1 LEISRH
7 LESATAVVALISPA
21 SIESGSVQDEWEHA
35 LKSSSRIIPVRV
47 AWAGVYVDP
56 PDDLRDI
63 QWIDLSDDYER
74 ALTRIERAVRRLNKS
89 PEPSASKVLD
99 TDKIVAEITEKIYT
113 RLGISA
119 EDTSGGNDLKPTD
132 LDPKSIFVIT
142 SFDPAMEPIYE
153 AIVAAASSVGLR
165 AERVKDVPG
174 DYRVTDKMLRMIR
187 SARFVVADLTFE
199 RPNVY
204 FELGYA
210 RGLNKT
216 VITILREG
224 TPAHFDVQDWTYM
237 KYIDSRPLERDLRER
252 FEWEMQQ

>member
-1 LEISRH
+1 
-7 LESATAVVALISPA
+7 
-21 SIESGSVQDEWEHA
+21 
-35 LKSSSRIIPVRV
+35 V

-56 PDDLRDI
+56 PDDVRDI

-216 VITILREG
+216 VITILRG
-224 TPAHFDVQDWTYM
+224 NWSRHRDVITC
-237 KYIDSRPLERDLRER
+237 LRAAKVGPR
-252 FEWEMQQ
+252 